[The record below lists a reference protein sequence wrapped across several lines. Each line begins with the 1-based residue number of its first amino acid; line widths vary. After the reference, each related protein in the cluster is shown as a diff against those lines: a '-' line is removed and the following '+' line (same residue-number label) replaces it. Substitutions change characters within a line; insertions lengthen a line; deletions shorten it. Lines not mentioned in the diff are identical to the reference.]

1 MCKTDTTHMIY
12 KLQNIKTTDL
22 SELRNEIKSGAKFHL
37 FNYRI
42 GLGFV
47 SLQRFSPAILI
58 KQDDEIEKFKKKYNR
73 INLIFGPWFIFKGPF
88 LTYDAYKTNKN
99 GGIDV
104 TKDIMTNLT
113 QEHLLN
119 NQVEIIK
126 IHNIF
131 SKVSKTDKKSVK
143 KAIKLIDLN
152 LVPLKKIY
160 TGLFINVEEYQEP
173 YLVIGIE
180 LYKDVDL
187 NIEHIKACLYKVF
200 YKHVDFEIIRINDR
214 TEFEEKLIE
223 QGELI
228 YGT

>member
-1 MCKTDTTHMIY
+1 MIY

-22 SELRNEIKSGAKFHL
+22 SELRNEIDSGAKFLL

-58 KQDDEIEKFKKKYNR
+58 KRNNEIEKFKKKYNL

-119 NQVEIIK
+119 KEVEILE

-131 SKVSKTDKKSVK
+131 SKVSKIDKKSIK
-143 KAIKLIDLN
+143 KAVERIDLN

-160 TGLFINVEEYQEP
+160 TGLFINVEKYQAP
-173 YLVIGIE
+173 HLVIGIE
-180 LYKDVDL
+180 LYKDTDL
-187 NIEHIKACLYKVF
+187 NIEHIRTSLYKIF
-200 YKHVDFEIIRINDR
+200 YKHVEFEIININDK
-214 TEFEEKLIE
+214 TEYGEKLIE

-228 YGT
+228 YGL